1 VVPVGTKELNV
12 GANSWYHNFPPSDP
26 LDVAPRLRF
35 QQREGRLKDPV
46 FLGACQL
53 AKIEATPRQ
62 ARKWNN
68 GQGVALRFRNEAK
81 SHGET
86 NP

>member
-1 VVPVGTKELNV
+1 MSGNWWT
-12 GANSWYHNFPPSDP
+12 NFPTSDP
-26 LDVAPRLRF
+26 LDVEAGLRF
-35 QQREGRLKDPV
+35 KQREGRLQDPV

-53 AKIEATPRQ
+53 ASIEATPRQ

-81 SHGET
+81 SLL
-86 NP
+86 